1 MAFPEQAYALGSEDL
16 IIALRAAEAAGRIV
30 REAYGE
36 IHESDNVKG
45 FGDVALV
52 VDAEADIILHNTLRA
67 LAPGDRILSEETP
80 ATDHDDINGRRWV
93 VDPLDSTTS
102 MKFAA
107 GESYCSVL
115 AGLQIDGVTTVAVAH
130 FPLTSEWF
138 YAVRGGGAYKNG
150 EKIATDTAPKDLGEV
165 IVDMNHQ
172 PADLESAFFSK
183 LWQQLRTPGRGAFR
197 VTSHFPHSGIAMR
210 IAEAAP
216 WVSAAIHDNSTDKVK
231 QAAWDTVAPA
241 LILEEA
247 GGVYWNHLGEPYDP
261 WNPTPILAASTEE
274 LARKILALV

>member
-1 MAFPEQAYALGSEDL
+1 MAFPEQAYALGSTDL
-16 IIALRAAEAAGRIV
+16 IIALKAAEAAGRIV
-30 REAYGE
+30 RAAYGE
-36 IHESDNVKG
+36 MHDSDNVKG

-52 VDAEADIILHNTLRA
+52 VDAEADIILHNTLRE
-67 LAPGDRILSEETP
+67 LAPADRILSEETP
-80 ATDHDDINGRRWV
+80 AADHHDIRGRRWV

-107 GESYCSVL
+107 GERYCSVL
-115 AGLQIDGVTTVAVAH
+115 VGLQIDGVTAVAAAH
-130 FPLTSEWF
+130 FPLTGEWF
-138 YAVRGGGAYKNG
+138 YAVRGAGAFKNG
-150 EKIATDTAPKDLGEV
+150 ERITADEQPKSLGDV

-172 PADLESAFFSK
+172 PADRESAFFSA
-183 LWQQLRTPGRGAFR
+183 LWRQLRTPGRGAFR

-210 IAEAAP
+210 IAEGAP
-216 WVSAAIHDNSTDKVK
+216 WVTAAIHDNSADKVK

-261 WNPTPILAASTEE
+261 WNPTPILAAANERIA
-274 LARKILALV
+274 LQILALV